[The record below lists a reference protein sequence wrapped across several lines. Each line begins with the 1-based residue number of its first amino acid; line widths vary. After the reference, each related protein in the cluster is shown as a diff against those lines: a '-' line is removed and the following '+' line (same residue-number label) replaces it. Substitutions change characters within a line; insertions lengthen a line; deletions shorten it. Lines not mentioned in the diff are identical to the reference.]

1 MMRRRRRAALSKLAL
16 SVLAALALPFWAGA
30 APREDITLG
39 LRDKVIT
46 NLSSSG
52 LVLSFQIAVS
62 NRGSSARELVRY
74 HYRVLVNRQVYLDL
88 TVPLGDPIS
97 VPAGQEEMISLPVKI
112 TYALLAAAVGPLEDR
127 ALCDVT
133 GEMFFADERGREEKT
148 AFAFPG
154 EFPVFKD
161 PEIDFLPLRVND
173 LSVGGADVVFEPR
186 FRNLNTYEL
195 IVDRIGFRLLFGDRE
210 VLAGLIPGDTSLP
223 AGGEKTFSLPL
234 VVDFFETGK
243 AMRDLFDKS
252 VLPCRFSGE
261 IEISSAWGKLLVH
274 FDKARDLP
282 LEKAS

>member
-1 MMRRRRRAALSKLAL
+1 MMRWLRRPALSGLAL
-16 SVLAALALPFWAGA
+16 SVLAAFVLPFGAAG
-30 APREDITLG
+30 APREDISLA
-39 LRDKVIT
+39 LRDKVIS

-52 LVLSFQIAVS
+52 LVLSFRIAVS

-88 TVPLGDPIS
+88 TVPLDNPIS

-133 GEMFFADERGREEKT
+133 GEMFFADERGREEKA

-161 PEIDFLPLRVND
+161 PEIDFPPLKVND
-173 LSVGGADVVFEPR
+173 LTVGGADVVFEPR
-186 FRNLNTYEL
+186 FRNLNPYEL
-195 IVDRIGFRLLFGDRE
+195 IVDRISFRLLFGDKE
-210 VLAGLIPGDTSLP
+210 VLAGLIPGDKSLP
-223 AGGEKTFSLPL
+223 AGGEKTFALPL
-234 VVDFFETGK
+234 VVDFFETGR
-243 AMRDLFDKS
+243 AMRDLFAKS
-252 VLPCRFSGE
+252 AFPCRFSGE
-261 IEISSAWGKLLVH
+261 IEISSVWGKLLIH